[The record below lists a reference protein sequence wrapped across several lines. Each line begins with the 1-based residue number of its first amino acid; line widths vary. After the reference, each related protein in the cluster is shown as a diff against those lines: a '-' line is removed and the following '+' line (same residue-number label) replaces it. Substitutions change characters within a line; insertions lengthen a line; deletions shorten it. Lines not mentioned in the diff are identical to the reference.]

1 MHELFDGL
9 HQNPFFSGGLTLML
23 LGSAVALLRKVPG
36 QIWKLLERRVLIS
49 VEIPDRDPAFRW
61 VQSWLAEQTYARR
74 SRGLSLTTIWENPE
88 PTAVADDDWWE
99 EDGSMPG
106 SKAKFV
112 LSPAPGV
119 HVMTYR
125 GRILI
130 LRRTRRDLQSGGTS
144 AFQETMT
151 IQVVGGT
158 RSFIEELLGEAY
170 AASLPKSPGVSV
182 LTAHHNSWQTTSWQP
197 KRPLGSLVLADSIL
211 EDLLADLR
219 EFYRSGAWYAERGI
233 PYRRGYLLHGPP
245 GTGKTTLVLALAG
258 ELKLSVAVLSLS
270 SRLMSDEVLRTLI
283 DALPVATLLLIEDVN
298 CVFKDKRTTTGET
311 GVTLSGLL
319 NALDGVSSR
328 EGRVLF
334 LTTNHP
340 EKLDPALVRPGR
352 VDRKVELGYATPDQA
367 RRLFLW
373 FYRGCGPISAELS
386 RLADRFAAQ
395 IPPRKLCM
403 AAIQEHLL
411 RHRHEPAAA
420 AHEVAFE
427 DIAAEVEV
435 AVGQV
440 GAYRGPGS
448 VDALSLETTAPPAV
462 VPSA

>member
-1 MHELFDGL
+1 
-9 HQNPFFSGGLTLML
+9 
-23 LGSAVALLRKVPG
+23 
-36 QIWKLLERRVLIS
+36 
-49 VEIPDRDPAFRW
+49 
-61 VQSWLAEQTYARR
+61 
-74 SRGLSLTTIWENPE
+74 
-88 PTAVADDDWWE
+88 
-99 EDGSMPG
+99 
-106 SKAKFV
+106 
-112 LSPAPGV
+112 
-119 HVMTYR
+119 MTYR

-130 LRRTRRDLQSGGTS
+130 LHRTRRDLQSGGSS

-151 IQVVGGT
+151 IQIVGGT
-158 RSFIEELLGEAY
+158 RSLIEELLGEAY

-182 LTAHHNSWQTTSWQP
+182 LTAHHSSWQATSWQP

-270 SRLMSDEVLRTLI
+270 SRLMSDEALRSLI
-283 DALPVATLLLIEDVN
+283 DALPVATLLLIEDVD
-298 CVFKDKRTTTGET
+298 CVFKDQRTTNGET

-373 FYRGCGPISAELS
+373 FYRGCGTEPGGAVPAGRPLRRTDSGGEALHGRDPGAPPPPPPRAGGRRPRGRLRLGVGWRRSRLSAEPRGCNPLL
-386 RLADRFAAQ
+386 LAPVIRW
-395 IPPRKLCM
+395 
-403 AAIQEHLL
+403 
-411 RHRHEPAAA
+411 
-420 AHEVAFE
+420 V
-427 DIAAEVEV
+427 
-435 AVGQV
+435 
-440 GAYRGPGS
+440 
-448 VDALSLETTAPPAV
+448 
-462 VPSA
+462 

>member
-1 MHELFDGL
+1 MHELFNGL

-36 QIWKLLERRVLIS
+36 QIWNFVKRRVLIS

-61 VQSWLAEQTYARR
+61 VQNWLAEQRYARR
-74 SRGLSLTTIWENPE
+74 SRGLSLTTIWVNPE
-88 PTAVADDDWWE
+88 PTAPSADDWWE
-99 EDGSMPG
+99 EDGSTPG
-106 SKAKFV
+106 SKAQFV

-119 HVMTYR
+119 HLMTYR
-125 GRILI
+125 GRLLI
-130 LRRTRRDLQSGGTS
+130 LNRTRRDLQSGGSS
-144 AFQETMT
+144 AFQETIT
-151 IQVVGGT
+151 IHVVGGT

-170 AASLPKSPGVSV
+170 TASLPKSPGVSV
-182 LTAHHNSWQTTSWQP
+182 LTSQQHSWQTTSWQP

-270 SRLMSDEVLRTLI
+270 SRLMSDDALRSMI
-283 DALPVATLLLIEDVN
+283 DALPVATLLLIEDVD
-298 CVFKDKRTTTGET
+298 CVFKDQRKTTNET

-373 FYRGCGPISAELS
+373 FYRGCGPSLAELS

-395 IPPRKLCM
+395 IPAGKLCM

-411 RHRHEPAAA
+411 RHRREPEAA

-427 DIAAEVEV
+427 EIAAEVEV
-435 AVGQV
+435 PAEQV
-440 GAYRGPGS
+440 GADRGAAS
-448 VDALSLETTAPPAV
+448 AHSLAIETAV
-462 VPSA
+462 HAASVPSA

>member
-1 MHELFDGL
+1 
-9 HQNPFFSGGLTLML
+9 
-23 LGSAVALLRKVPG
+23 
-36 QIWKLLERRVLIS
+36 
-49 VEIPDRDPAFRW
+49 
-61 VQSWLAEQTYARR
+61 
-74 SRGLSLTTIWENPE
+74 
-88 PTAVADDDWWE
+88 
-99 EDGSMPG
+99 
-106 SKAKFV
+106 
-112 LSPAPGV
+112 
-119 HVMTYR
+119 MTYR

-130 LRRTRRDLQSGGTS
+130 LRRARRDLQSGGSS
-144 AFQETMT
+144 AYQETLT
-151 IQVVGGT
+151 IQIVGGS
-158 RSFIEELLGEAY
+158 RGLIEQLLGEAY
-170 AASLPKSPGVSV
+170 VASLPKSPGVSV
-182 LTAHHNSWQTTSWQP
+182 LTARHSSWQATAWQP
-197 KRPLGSLVLADSIL
+197 RRPLGSLVLADSIL
-211 EDLLADLR
+211 EDLLDDLR

-270 SRLMSDEVLRTLI
+270 SKLMSDEALRSLI
-283 DALPVATLLLIEDVN
+283 DALPVATLLLIEDVD
-298 CVFKDKRTTTGET
+298 CVFKDERTTTSET

-373 FYRGCGPISAELS
+373 FYRDCGPSPADLS

-395 IPPRKLCM
+395 IPAGKLCM

-411 RHRHEPAAA
+411 RHRHEPDAA

-427 DIAAEVEV
+427 EITAEIEV
-435 AVGQV
+435 AAG
-440 GAYRGPGS
+440 
-448 VDALSLETTAPPAV
+448 
-462 VPSA
+462 